1 MTRQV
6 YWFSGESTG
15 ETGGSLAATFSGLD
29 GYRAGEEVSIVGAE
43 AHHATV
49 KRLRSG
55 EIVDVVDGLGRRA
68 GAEVIAAANSGL
80 QLRLI
85 EDAVLEPEPTPRIT
99 LIQAL
104 AKEKRDLQALE
115 SAVEMGVWQVIPWG
129 ATRSVSRWDTVPK
142 RVKGREKWLNL
153 AVSAMKQSRQA
164 KLAGVS
170 EYLDS
175 GVDMSP
181 GHREMAAQGEHSGSK
196 TVFSEV
202 EAMVRGGAEVFVLH
216 EVAEEHLAD
225 RLVPLA
231 PPGQT
236 PQDIVVIVGPE
247 GGITDLELE
256 AFMAAGARP
265 VLLGPTVLRCSSAGP
280 AAIAVIQS
288 RLGTWRG
295 K

>member
-15 ETGGSLAATFSGLD
+15 ETGGSLTATFSGLD
-29 GYRAGEEVSIVGAE
+29 GYRAGAEVSIVGAE

-85 EDAVLEPEPTPRIT
+85 EDAVLDPEPTPRIT

-164 KLAGVS
+164 RLAGVS

-231 PPGQT
+231 QPGQT

-247 GGITDLELE
+247 GGITVLELE
-256 AFMAAGARP
+256 AFMAAGAHP

>member
-29 GYRAGEEVSIVGAE
+29 GYRAGAEVSIVGAE

-85 EDAVLEPEPTPRIT
+85 EDAVLDPEPTPRIT

-164 KLAGVS
+164 RLAGVS

-181 GHREMAAQGEHSGSK
+181 GYSEMAAQGEHLGSK

-231 PPGQT
+231 QPGQT

-256 AFMAAGARP
+256 AFMAAGAHP

-295 K
+295 E